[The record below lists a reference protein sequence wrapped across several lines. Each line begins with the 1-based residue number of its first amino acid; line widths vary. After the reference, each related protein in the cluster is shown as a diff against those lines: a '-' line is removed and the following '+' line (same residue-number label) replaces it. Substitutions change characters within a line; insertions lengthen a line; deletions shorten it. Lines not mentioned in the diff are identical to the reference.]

1 MPRHSFDDDDDNLLL
16 ALQNIEPCGNC
27 GADGARLPCMSG
39 CGEVFY
45 CSRECMM
52 HHASAHRLRCR
63 NLRCSKFNDSDSGS
77 GSSDEDE
84 ISDSEEYETGSE
96 EEVEVEKAHEEV
108 KKNDKA
114 KKKKGKSN
122 SRKPTQESNA
132 NHARDAGDGVSAC
145 ILLGI
150 ELLEADIW
158 FVICDLWFVVQRV
171 IGVDAEAERRIEEKI
186 LRRLRKQEESRIAT
200 AIEQRMKEEKANW
213 RDEEMNRIIID
224 MRERIQREMKNATT
238 LVAMAKKNGVSLET
252 LVSSDI
258 VQKPNSDKTNAD
270 TEEVEAF
277 APKVS
282 HGSLTRSESRTSGKE
297 GISAVPRPSKSP
309 TWNNACAAFEA
320 LRVVVWKHS
329 FLPDVT
335 FDSDSDSGIWN
346 KIVKIDADSSFNHIV
361 AGDHLLFVNG
371 RPIDSTVRS
380 EDDLDDVFAAF
391 ASPLVLKFRASNPH
405 NGTVQDYSVTWS
417 NGPLGVTLKD
427 DCTSDKVPIVN
438 RLTKKAG
445 SVAVKQNIAIGD
457 VLVAINNIDTIQL
470 GCSLSMS
477 ILKKVQLPAQLRFRG
492 KGGPLNNTNDVEEP
506 EKPSSTSKKRL
517 SERKVSSCSGTT
529 HPSHYTVR
537 WDQGPLGLTIIPGLT
552 QHDLPVIKKVT
563 GTGTSKGIEQ
573 AQVGDFL
580 VSMNETYTESM
591 PFEDIVAY
599 LKSTSKPVVLRFR
612 TATEEDAIRP
622 STEILAQNMR
632 DCLAV
637 NSNDAAKSQ
646 QDRSPNYKKS
656 SKTMQR
662 HYSTSDTA
670 IEVDRTPL
678 SSGGKEANK
687 EVYSILWGSGSL
699 GLTIDAIPHTSRAYI
714 KRIASQGAAAH
725 LTNKCLGDELTHINE
740 MDVRSWEF
748 PEIVSQLKTV
758 PRPVTL
764 HFVHSNRS
772 NLSASC
778 ISSTSSK
785 NSLSERHSDASQN
798 ISPNSVP
805 PNRNDSSKRYYN
817 LVWQDGL
824 PLGLSLRSADSTS
837 QYPYITR
844 VTGTGC
850 ASHLPATV
858 SGDALISVDG
868 RSVHEQDKTF
878 DEVMTLLRN
887 MPKPLNLRFEARG
900 SAHRCASSSNL
911 AGNRKQQRPVLETP
925 PRKPLSEDGT
935 SWKQQ
940 NRAPNFVSTF
950 SGGFAASSTSVSKSG
965 NTFSSSSVSHT
976 SSSPNTEEEKLTNIQ
991 APFLVQNKLSTNRRQ
1006 KMLKGLRK

>member
-1 MPRHSFDDDDDNLLL
+1 
-16 ALQNIEPCGNC
+16 
-27 GADGARLPCMSG
+27 
-39 CGEVFY
+39 
-45 CSRECMM
+45 M

-63 NLRCSKFNDSDSGS
+63 NLRCSKFNDSDCKEPSRMIHVETYTHFVAGS
-77 GSSDEDE
+77 GSSDDDE
-84 ISDSEEYETGSE
+84 ISDSEEYETDSGE
-96 EEVEVEKAHEEV
+96 EESVEKVYEEV

-114 KKKKGKSN
+114 KKKKGKNN
-122 SRKPTQESNA
+122 SRKPTRESDA
-132 NHARDAGDGVSAC
+132 NYDRDTGDTVSARMQGMWK
-145 ILLGI
+145 LLSDF
-150 ELLEADIW
+150 LS
-158 FVICDLWFVVQRV
+158 QRV

-258 VQKPNSDKTNAD
+258 VQKPNTEKSAD
-270 TEEVEAF
+270 SHEAETV

-282 HGSLTRSESRTSGKE
+282 QASFSRSESRTSGNE
-297 GISAVPRPSKSP
+297 GLTVIPRPIKSP
-309 TWNNACAAFEA
+309 TWNNSCAAFEA

-329 FLPDVT
+329 FLPDVS
-335 FDSDSDSGIWN
+335 FDSDVESGIWN
-346 KIVKIDADSSFNHIV
+346 KIVKVDADSSFSHIV
-361 AGDHLLFVNG
+361 PGDFLLFVNG

-457 VLVAINNIDTIQL
+457 ILVAINNIDTIQL

-492 KGGPLNNTNDVEEP
+492 KGGPINDTNGVDEP
-506 EKPSSTSKKRL
+506 EITSSTAKKRVP
-517 SERKVSSCSGTT
+517 ERKASSSSATS

-563 GTGTSKGIEQ
+563 GTGTSKGIEE

-580 VSMNETYTESM
+580 VSMNDTYTESM

-599 LKSTSKPVVLRFR
+599 LKSTSKPVILRFR

-637 NSNDAAKSQ
+637 NSNSNDAAYVQ
-646 QDRSPNYKKS
+646 HDQSPNDKKS
-656 SKTMQR
+656 SKSLQKR
-662 HYSTSDTA
+662 HHSTSGTA
-670 IEVDRTPL
+670 VEVERAPL
-678 SSGGKEANK
+678 IPAFAHSDSLRVKEIK
-687 EVYSILWGSGSL
+687 RDEYSVKWGAGSL
-699 GLTIDAIPHTSRAYI
+699 GLTIDMIPHSTGAYI
-714 KRIASQGAAAH
+714 KRIASHGAAAH
-725 LTNKCLGDELTHINE
+725 LTNNCLGDELIRINE

-748 PEIVSQLKTV
+748 PDIVSQLKTA
-758 PRPVTL
+758 PRPMTL

-772 NLSASC
+772 SLSASC
-778 ISSTSSK
+778 MSSTSSK
-785 NSLSERHSDASQN
+785 PSLPGGERHSDAYSLN
-798 ISPNSVP
+798 ASIVSAPST
-805 PNRNDSSKRYYN
+805 RSDISKRYYN

-824 PLGLSLRSADSTS
+824 PLGLSLRSADATS

-844 VTGTGC
+844 VTGTGS

-878 DEVMTLLRN
+878 DEVMTMLRS

-900 SAHRCASSSNL
+900 ITPRCASSSNL
-911 AGNRKQQRPVLETP
+911 AGNRKHQRPVIETP
-925 PRKPLSEDGT
+925 PKKESTDDAA
-935 SWKQQ
+935 SWRQQ
-940 NRAPNFVSTF
+940 HRAPNFVSTF
-950 SGGFAASSTSVSKSG
+950 SGGFAASSSSLSKSSD
-965 NTFSSSSVSHT
+965 TLSSSSIDHT
-976 SSSPNTEEEKLTNIQ
+976 SGSPNTEGEKFTNIQ